1 MTNSYVSTDPSVVAF
16 VNSQNSGS
24 SGRGVTGPYYPALLN
39 NGIAGT
45 TTDNVIGF
53 SSLTTSA
60 APIAMGSG
68 FNAVIIDGGNS
79 ATAAGAG
86 SADNYSFTVD
96 TSGAVILTDSNTGSA
111 QTVTGVSFLVFEGA
125 ARGVDAN
132 GNADYAQMYFI
143 GGSNQTEVTELYNAA
158 FGRQPD
164 LGGVEYYM
172 NQLQAGTSFTN
183 IANEFMASPE
193 FQARFGASVSDNQFI
208 TNLYEN
214 ILHRAPGTSELAYY
228 AAGLQ
233 NAEAGSAVNTT
244 NPVLWSRAQELLNF
258 ANSPENQADTAGF
271 VINTAGTASG
281 GFVYSTPAAGTG
293 NAQQLLA
300 ADSQTGN
307 VDTGAINVSGL
318 TIKGTGLVDGLII
331 AVPTAGGPTGDY
343 LGDQLTYGT
352 ILLSSQVPNFVGE
365 NLVGAAYNPAGLV
378 IYGSPQG
385 HSNIETLE
393 GTVTLYG
400 AANNV
405 FAAASAPYGNP
416 FPTSTSPVAVNG
428 FTAQDTIQF
437 VKMYQGP
444 YTLLTASP
452 SAPISGASLQF
463 TATGGGGRY
472 AIYVG
477 DVKSG
482 SAADVAAVAQTVYA
496 PSDAQYESAVFYGR
510 ISTGPNTGGTALWE
524 WGSPITGATTS
535 ADVNGNHLV
544 EASEFYGGAILV
556 GVAPT
561 SITSSTF
568 HSY

>member
-1 MTNSYVSTDPSVVAF
+1 MTFIA
-16 VNSQNSGS
+16 SQNG
-24 SGRGVTGPYYPALLN
+24 GRGGNAPFAPALLS
-39 NGIAGT
+39 NGIAGA

-53 SSLTTSA
+53 STLAASA

-96 TSGAVILTDSNTGSA
+96 TSGSVTLTDSNTGST

-125 ARGVDAN
+125 AHGVDAN

-143 GGSNQTEVTELYNAA
+143 GGTNQTDVTELYNAA

-164 LGGVEYYM
+164 LGGVEYYV
-172 NQLQAGTSFTN
+172 NQLQAGLSFTN

-214 ILHRAPGTSELAYY
+214 ILHRAPATSELAYY

-233 NAEAGSAVNTT
+233 NSEAGLVVNTS
-244 NPVLWSRAQELLNF
+244 NPVLWTRAQELLNF
-258 ANSPENQADTAGF
+258 TNSPENQADTAGF

-281 GFVYSTPAAGTG
+281 GFVYSTPAPGAG
-293 NAQQLLA
+293 NAQQILA
-300 ADSQTGN
+300 QDAQTGN
-307 VDTGAINVSGL
+307 VDTSAINVSGL
-318 TIKGTGLVDGLII
+318 TIKGTGPVDGLII
-331 AVPTAGGPTGDY
+331 AVPTAGGPSGDY

-352 ILLSSQVPNFVGE
+352 ILLSSQVPNFGGT

-385 HSNIETLE
+385 HSNVETLG

-400 AANNV
+400 SGNNV
-405 FAAASAPYGNP
+405 GAGAAAPYGNP
-416 FPTSTSPVAVNG
+416 FPTSLSAVTVNG
-428 FTAQDTIQF
+428 FTSRDTIQF
-437 VKMYQGP
+437 YNMVAGP
-444 YTLLTASP
+444 YTFLTAS
-452 SAPISGASLQF
+452 STAPISGTTLHF
-463 TATGGGGRY
+463 TSQGGGGGY
-472 AIYVG
+472 IINIG
-477 DVKSG
+477 DMKSG
-482 SAADVAAVAQTVYA
+482 SATDAAAAAQAVYT
-496 PSDAQYESAVFYGR
+496 PSDASYESVLFYGQVS
-510 ISTGPNTGGTALWE
+510 IGPNAGSTALWD
-524 WGSPITGATTS
+524 WANPTQTATGS
-535 ADVNGNHLV
+535 ADVNANHRV
-544 EASEFYGGAILV
+544 DASEFYGGIILV
-556 GVAPT
+556 GVAPA